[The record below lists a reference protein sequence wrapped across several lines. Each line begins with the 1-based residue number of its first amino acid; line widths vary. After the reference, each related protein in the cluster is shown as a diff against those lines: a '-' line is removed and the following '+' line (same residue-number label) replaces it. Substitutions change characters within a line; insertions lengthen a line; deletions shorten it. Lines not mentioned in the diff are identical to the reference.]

1 MEKENVKM
9 AQSLATVH
17 THTHTHTHTHVVFKE
32 NNDTIFLS
40 LYYCQKD
47 KLC

>member
-1 MEKENVKM
+1 MEKENMKA
-9 AQSLATVH
+9 AQTLDTVYIH
-17 THTHTHTHTHVVFKE
+17 TYVVFKE
-32 NNDTIFLS
+32 NNNTIFLS